1 MPIRPF
7 HLAISVHD
15 LEAARKFYGDVLGCP
30 TGRSA
35 EHWIDFDLYGHQL
48 VCHEIAGSGPVL
60 AATPFNTI
68 DGKDVPV
75 PHFGVVLDWHDF
87 ESLAEHLKSQAVQF
101 LIEPSVRFVGL
112 PGEQATMFLADPS
125 GNMLEFKAMRD
136 PEQLFSA

>member
-7 HLAISVHD
+7 HLAIPVHD
-15 LEAARKFYGDVLGCP
+15 LKAARKFYCDVLGCP
-30 TGRSA
+30 TGRST
-35 EHWIDFDLYGHQL
+35 EHWMDFDLYGHQL
-48 VCHEIAGSGPVL
+48 VCHEVAGYGPVT
-60 AATPFNTI
+60 AATASNFV
-68 DGKDVPV
+68 DDEAVPI
-75 PHFGVVLDWHDF
+75 PHFGVVLEWHEF
-87 ESLAEHLKSQAVQF
+87 EALAEHLHSHAVQF

>member
-1 MPIRPF
+1 M
-7 HLAISVHD
+7 
-15 LEAARKFYGDVLGCP
+15 
-30 TGRSA
+30 
-35 EHWIDFDLYGHQL
+35 
-48 VCHEIAGSGPVL
+48 L
-60 AATPFNTI
+60 AATPFNTV

-75 PHFGVVLDWHDF
+75 PHFGVVLHWHDF

-136 PEQLFSA
+136 PDQLFSA